1 MSFDH
6 LILGLIFTI
15 TLAIYYFSMRRDCR
29 WMAFLIAA
37 LMTGA
42 TFGLMRYVADE
53 AVARMLIQ
61 ISILVM
67 LGLTI
72 PARYWFGSKNARS
85 VVYRQHHIKAT
96 RFLPW

>member
-1 MSFDH
+1 MTFDH
-6 LILGLIFTI
+6 FILGLIFTI
-15 TLAIYYFSMRRDCR
+15 TLAIYYFSMRKDCR
-29 WMAFLIAA
+29 WMAFFIA
-37 LMTGA
+37 LMMTGLTA
-42 TFGLMRYVADE
+42 GIARFVADE

-67 LGLTI
+67 LGLSI

>member
-6 LILGLIFTI
+6 FILGLIFTI
-15 TLAIYYFSMRRDCR
+15 TLTIYYFSMRKDCR
-29 WMAFLIAA
+29 WMAFFIAL
-37 LMTGA
+37 LMTGLTA
-42 TFGLMRYVADE
+42 VIARFVSDE

-61 ISILVM
+61 MSILVM
-67 LGLTI
+67 LGLSI
-72 PARYWFGSKNARS
+72 PVRYWFGSKNARG

>member
-6 LILGLIFTI
+6 FILGLIFMI
-15 TLAIYYFSMRRDCR
+15 TLAIYYFSMRKDCR
-29 WMAFLIAA
+29 WMAFFIAA
-37 LMTGA
+37 LMTGITA
-42 TFGLMRYVADE
+42 GIARFVADE

-67 LGLTI
+67 LGLSI
-72 PARYWFGSKNARS
+72 PARYWFGSKNTRS
-85 VVYRQHHIKAT
+85 VVYRQHHIKVT

>member
-6 LILGLIFTI
+6 FILGLIFTI
-15 TLAIYYFSMRRDCR
+15 TLAIYYFSMRKDCR
-29 WMAFLIAA
+29 WMAVFIALLMSGLTMGIERLIS
-37 LMTGA
+37 
-42 TFGLMRYVADE
+42 DE
-53 AVARMLIQ
+53 AIARMLIQ

-67 LGLTI
+67 LGLSI
-72 PARYWFGSKNARS
+72 PARYWFGSKNARG